1 MSTEPLDEERFQLLK
16 ERIGQE
22 QHTDR
27 AELLAECIWPKDRL
41 NEALELGH
49 QLVVQAEEDM
59 GLAQEYTNK
68 LVTMLEEERGR
79 KG

>member
-27 AELLAECIWPKDRL
+27 AELLAECIWLKDRL

-49 QLVVQAEEDM
+49 QLVVQAEEVM
-59 GLAQEYTNK
+59 GLAQEYTSK